1 MYISAPSS
9 LWRIALFCA
18 LFGILVFPNTAY
30 AAEED
35 IHIDAEGSSHII
47 KSYIESTDASFGYIQ
62 DRLSQGVSDQVTQVA
77 LAMKEQAAAR
87 DKLLSYDPALIAQ
100 IGTQASTGHS
110 VCCPGFACAY
120 GDAVLDGTV
129 NSHSYYGCGNCRWPN
144 WGGGNSS
151 YRFVD
156 NVLREAYD
164 QIRLGKPTVIH
175 VRASYGQHWIT
186 LIGYQDVEDPD
197 NLTLANFIALD
208 PWDGSQLVA
217 GSRFWLYGDGCEH
230 ISDRGEI

>member
-1 MYISAPSS
+1 MHISYSAS
-9 LWRIALFCA
+9 LRRIAIFCA
-18 LFGILVFPNTAY
+18 LFGVLAFPTAAY
-30 AAEED
+30 AAED
-35 IHIDAEGSSHII
+35 DTRMSVEGSERII
-47 KSYIESTDASFGYIQ
+47 ESYRESTDASFGHIQ
-62 DRLSQGVSDQVTQVA
+62 DRLSQGVSEQVTQIA
-77 LAMKEQAAAR
+77 LAKAEEAAAH

-110 VCCPGFACAY
+110 ICCPSFACAY
-120 GDAVLDGTV
+120 GDAIIDGTV

-151 YRFVD
+151 YRSVD

-164 QIRLGKPTVIH
+164 QIRAGKPTVIH
-175 VRASYGQHWIT
+175 VRANYGQHWIT
-186 LIGYQDVEDPD
+186 LIGYQGVEDPD
-197 NLTLANFIALD
+197 NLTLSNFIALD

-230 ISDRGEI
+230 ISDRA